1 MQAALVAILMTG
13 VVQANPLEKAET
25 DGREVI
31 AAGQLRA
38 AGTSS
43 GWLGHSAAV
52 PQEAAHRGF
61 ASLSHQPPSSFHPA
75 VQPRH
80 DHGFVDSTVGSIWP
94 LPQIRYSS
102 RLGFRPEKRWNPNS
116 PDGYYFH
123 RTYNYRVE
131 FDYPWHATPRA
142 YRGFCQ

>member
-13 VVQANPLEKAET
+13 VVQANPVEKAGT
-25 DGREVI
+25 DAPEAV
-31 AAGQLRA
+31 AAGQLRTA
-38 AGTSS
+38 
-43 GWLGHSAAV
+43 
-52 PQEAAHRGF
+52 
-61 ASLSHQPPSSFHPA
+61 SSFHPA
-75 VQPRH
+75 VQPRR
-80 DHGFVDSTVGSIWP
+80 DYGLADSTVGSIWP

-142 YRGFCQ
+142 YRGCCQ